1 SPAVF
6 RHELLERTGEV
17 VGGAH
22 RFIHVACSEDA
33 TPHGQPRVEP
43 ARSPALARSLRHRGP
58 PSATDPTTSCVRGS
72 SRVNGWP
79 MPMLA
84 RCRPSTCAAAERPNG
99 VIAALRSS
107 GQSAIRF
114 GRLGGTARM
123 ATVSI
128 TGCSSDA
135 RMIATAYRQTELEA
149 FEQAMRGA
157 LDWFD

>member
-1 SPAVF
+1 MN
-6 RHELLERTGEV
+6 
-17 VGGAH
+17 GGP
-22 RFIHVACSEDA
+22 VAM
-33 TPHGQPRVEP
+33 
-43 ARSPALARSLRHRGP
+43 LARGP
-58 PSATDPTTSCVRGS
+58 PSA
-72 SRVNGWP
+72 
-79 MPMLA
+79 
-84 RCRPSTCAAAERPNG
+84 CAAAERSNG

-149 FEQAMRGA
+149 FEQAMRDA
-157 LDWFD
+157 LDWID